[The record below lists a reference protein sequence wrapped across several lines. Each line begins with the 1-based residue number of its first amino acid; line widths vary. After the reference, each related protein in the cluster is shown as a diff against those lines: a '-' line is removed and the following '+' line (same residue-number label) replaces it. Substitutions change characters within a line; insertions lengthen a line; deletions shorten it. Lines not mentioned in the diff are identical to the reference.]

1 MSEPQQVALIENRHK
16 GLVALVTGAAD
27 GIGHATASRLLAEGA
42 CVLAVDRTAEGLAD
56 FPDSL
61 VADVTR
67 TPDALVAS
75 TIECFGS
82 LDFVVNNAGVAA
94 GAEIE
99 TLSDELWSQVMGV
112 NVDAVMRISRAAI
125 PYLKRSKRG
134 RIVNIGSVR
143 SQFADTGAAAYTA
156 SKHAVAGLTKTL
168 AVELGSYGVTANYI
182 QPGAI
187 VTGITR
193 QVFEQ
198 RVEFKDYW
206 VNKAALKRLGKPAD
220 IAAAISFLLSDDA
233 GFISGHGLTVDGGA
247 MASL

>member
-1 MSEPQQVALIENRHK
+1 MSEPRHH
-16 GLVALVTGAAD
+16 GLTALVTGAAD
-27 GIGHATASRLLAEGA
+27 GIGRATAERLLAEGA
-42 CVLAVDRTAEGLAD
+42 RVLAVDRDPQGISD
-56 FPDSL
+56 FPHSH
-61 VADVTR
+61 VADVTESA
-67 TPDALVAS
+67 DELVA
-75 TIECFGS
+75 TALERLGS
-82 LDFVVNNAGVAA
+82 LDFLVNNAGIAS

-99 TLSDELWSQVMGV
+99 SLSDALWQQVMGV
-112 NVDAVMRISRAAI
+112 NLDAVFRISRAAI
-125 PYLKRSKRG
+125 PHLKRSSRG

-168 AVELGSYGVTANYI
+168 AVELGPFGITANYI

-198 RVEFKDYW
+198 QQAFKDYW
-206 VNKAALKRLGKPAD
+206 VNKSALKRLGQPTD

-247 MASL
+247 LASL